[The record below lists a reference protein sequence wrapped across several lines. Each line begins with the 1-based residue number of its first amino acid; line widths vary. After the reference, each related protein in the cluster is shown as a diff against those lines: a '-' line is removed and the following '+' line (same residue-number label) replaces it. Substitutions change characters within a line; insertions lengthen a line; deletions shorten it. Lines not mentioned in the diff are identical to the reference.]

1 MWESKDQFLESRFQV
16 SISQGNEKKFT
27 VVDENKKSFAGYGVP
42 VAGGTEMSPCLGD
55 AKLSMVAIMEYRTLW
70 ETLKWKRQMAGCGV
84 GVIMCVC
91 VRVCAYC

>member
-1 MWESKDQFLESRFQV
+1 M
-16 SISQGNEKKFT
+16 
-27 VVDENKKSFAGYGVP
+27 DENKKSFAGYGVP

-91 VRVCAYC
+91 VRVCANC